1 MSILRS
7 LPAAATAAM
16 LLAGLPASA
25 DTATIDPDA
34 QQLTMINILTPSDAA
49 QDQVVAQLQ
58 DALSTTLAETPGFI
72 SGSVHRSLDSNHV
85 AVYAQ
90 WKDQASLEAFVS
102 RLESGDAPAMA
113 TVFSMATPDYHP
125 YAVTG
130 VYRGQD

>member
-7 LPAAATAAM
+7 LPAAATAVM

-34 QQLTMINILTPSDAA
+34 QQLTMITPSDAA

-58 DALSTTLAETPGFI
+58 DALSTTLVQTPGFI